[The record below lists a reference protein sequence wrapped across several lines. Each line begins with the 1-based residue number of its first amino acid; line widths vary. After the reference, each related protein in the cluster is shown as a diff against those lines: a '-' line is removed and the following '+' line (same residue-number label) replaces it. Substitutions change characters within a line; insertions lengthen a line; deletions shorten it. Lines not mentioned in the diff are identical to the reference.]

1 MTAYKI
7 NNKWKKTT
15 VEDNFLFHKDKNYYL
30 QCETVWRTGEF
41 IIRPTKD
48 EAIPNNEMKD
58 ICISDYEDWELW
70 ETWDGCSFD
79 IYVIPATNVKM
90 TEQEKQAI
98 KDEIYE
104 ASNSEFIINFLEDK
118 RGWVMEDT
126 EYRIDDEFEVTEMK
140 DDA

>member
-15 VEDNFLFHKDKNYYL
+15 VEDNFLHHKDKNDYL

-41 IIRPTKD
+41 VIRPTED
-48 EAIPNNEMKD
+48 EEIPNEKMKD

-79 IYVIPATNVKM
+79 IYVIPATNVSM
-90 TEQEKQAI
+90 SEEEKQSI

-104 ASNSEFIINFLEDK
+104 ASNHEFVIDFLELK
-118 RGWVMEDT
+118 RGWEMTDT
-126 EYRIDDEFEVTEMK
+126 EYRIDDAIEVTEMR
-140 DDA
+140 DDG

>member
-15 VEDNFLFHKDKNYYL
+15 VEDNFLHHKDKNYYL

-41 IIRPTKD
+41 VIRPTED
-48 EAIPNNEMKD
+48 EEIPNEKMKD

-70 ETWDGCSFD
+70 ETWDGCAFD
-79 IYVIPATNVKM
+79 IYVIPATNVSM
-90 TEQEKQAI
+90 SEEEKQAI

-104 ASNSEFIINFLEDK
+104 ASNYEFVIDFLEEQ
-118 RGWVMEDT
+118 RGWEMTDT
-126 EYRIDDEFEVTEMK
+126 EYRIDDAIEVEELT
-140 DDA
+140 DG

>member
-1 MTAYKI
+1 
-7 NNKWKKTT
+7 
-15 VEDNFLFHKDKNYYL
+15 
-30 QCETVWRTGEF
+30 
-41 IIRPTKD
+41 
-48 EAIPNNEMKD
+48 MKD

-90 TEQEKQAI
+90 SEQEKQSI

-104 ASNSEFIINFLEDK
+104 ASNSENIINFLEDE

-126 EYRIDDEFEVTEMK
+126 EYRIDDEFEVAEIK